1 MTIRLL
7 IAEDHE
13 AVRLGIR
20 GLLEATDIQIVAETE
35 TGQEAARLARE
46 LDLDV
51 ALLDVRMPH
60 GDGLTAL
67 GRIKQA
73 KPKLPVLLFS
83 AYDNPMYIA
92 RAVALG
98 GSGFLLKS
106 VARVDFIRAIQTAAT
121 GKEVWTNEQL
131 RYASSALATPRY
143 GTELEVSF
151 TQREGEVL
159 KRVSLG
165 QTNREIAEALGI
177 STEMVKEHI
186 RAILQKI
193 GVADRT
199 QAAVWAVRKDL
210 V

>member
-1 MTIRLL
+1 MAIRLL

-20 GLLEATDIQIVAETE
+20 GLLEATDIQIVAEAE
-35 TGQEAARLARE
+35 TGEGAARLARE

-67 GRIKQA
+67 GRIKQI
-73 KPKLPVLLFS
+73 KPELPVLMFS
-83 AYDNPMYIA
+83 AYDNPMYVA

-98 GSGFLLKS
+98 GCGFLLKS
-106 VARVDFIRAIQTAAT
+106 VRRAEFVQAIRTAAA

-143 GTELEVSF
+143 GTELEVSL
-151 TQREGEVL
+151 TRREGEVL

-165 QTNREIAEALGI
+165 QTNREIAESLGV
-177 STEMVKEHI
+177 SAETVKEHI

>member
-1 MTIRLL
+1 MAIRLL

-20 GLLEATDIQIVAETE
+20 GLVEATNIQIVAEAE
-35 TGQEAARLARE
+35 TGEQAARLARE
-46 LDLDV
+46 LDVDV

-67 GRIKQA
+67 GRIKQS
-73 KPKLPVLLFS
+73 KPELPVLMFS

-106 VARVDFIRAIQTAAT
+106 TNRADFVRAIQTAAA

-143 GTELEVSF
+143 GTELEVSL
-151 TQREGEVL
+151 THREGEVL

-165 QTNREIAEALGI
+165 QTNREIAESLGI
-177 STEMVKEHI
+177 SAEMVKEHI

-193 GVADRT
+193 GVSDRT
-199 QAAVWAVRKDL
+199 QAAVWAVRKAL